1 MTSAPASV
9 LVGAAVRRRAVAG
22 WLLASMALAS
32 IAAALLPAV
41 PPWPA
46 GVLGWLGAA
55 LLVRQLGT
63 TQRLQ
68 VGAIAAVGAAL
79 LVSAWLRGGA
89 APVVRAVA
97 QNEALLSML
106 VSISFLRLIS
116 VPGTAAADDM
126 PRGRAALAKTIL
138 GVHLFGA
145 VINISSVII
154 MADRIALGRPLDTA
168 AARLFSRAFSACAF
182 WSPFIGGTA
191 IVLAYIPQAR
201 LPVLLCIGIPMA
213 ACALGYTYLSTL
225 WSRHGA
231 VDDFVGYP
239 IRFDSLVVP
248 AVLAIAVL
256 AVHEQLPAV
265 SILSVIAA
273 MALAMTTLVLTAR
286 QGLRRASTALGDHIS
301 RRLADMGGE
310 LCLFLAAGVLAV
322 GVGSFVTTT
331 NTLLPFTEMNA
342 TNASL
347 TLCLLVALAVAGIH
361 PIIVVSILAAMLVP
375 ISPDPDLT
383 AAMFLMTWSIGNA
396 ASPLSG
402 THLILQGRY
411 GIPSWRFS
419 RWNVVYV
426 PTMLLIAAGALHLY
440 EWARSL

>member
-1 MTSAPASV
+1 
-9 LVGAAVRRRAVAG
+9 
-22 WLLASMALAS
+22 
-32 IAAALLPAV
+32 
-41 PPWPA
+41 
-46 GVLGWLGAA
+46 
-55 LLVRQLGT
+55 
-63 TQRLQ
+63 
-68 VGAIAAVGAAL
+68 
-79 LVSAWLRGGA
+79 
-89 APVVRAVA
+89 
-97 QNEALLSML
+97 
-106 VSISFLRLIS
+106 
-116 VPGTAAADDM
+116 
-126 PRGRAALAKTIL
+126 
-138 GVHLFGA
+138 
-145 VINISSVII
+145 
-154 MADRIALGRPLDTA
+154 
-168 AARLFSRAFSACAF
+168 
-182 WSPFIGGTA
+182 
-191 IVLAYIPQAR
+191 
-201 LPVLLCIGIPMA
+201 
-213 ACALGYTYLSTL
+213 
-225 WSRHGA
+225 
-231 VDDFVGYP
+231 
-239 IRFDSLVVP
+239 
-248 AVLAIAVL
+248 
-256 AVHEQLPAV
+256 
-265 SILSVIAA
+265 
-273 MALAMTTLVLTAR
+273 
-286 QGLRRASTALGDHIS
+286 
-301 RRLADMGGE
+301 MGGE